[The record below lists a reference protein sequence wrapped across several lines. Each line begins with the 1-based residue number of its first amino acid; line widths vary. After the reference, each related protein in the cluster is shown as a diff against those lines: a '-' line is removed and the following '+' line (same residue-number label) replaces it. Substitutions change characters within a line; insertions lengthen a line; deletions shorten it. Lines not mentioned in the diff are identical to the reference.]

1 MEERTTQSSLAEK
14 MNQLYAER
22 EEQYRRREKLF
33 DERAAQLQS
42 LSDSLEKK
50 KNALDEKNN
59 ALNVLICYNKKSGYP
74 CLRKQKGET
83 DMTLNQIIYFQKVAR
98 LENYHL
104 AAKELYV
111 SQPSLSRSMAA
122 LESELGV
129 ALFEKKGRGVTL
141 TKAGKLFLEHADR
154 IAGDCDIAVGK
165 MQELSSDGGKIDI
178 GYIFPLA
185 GHYIPH
191 KVRKFLNQEEN
202 KNVVFNFWQNHTP
215 AIAEK
220 VRTGELDVGF
230 GGYLKMDDMEFFP
243 LSAQELVIITPKEHP
258 LSEMQEVPLVELDY
272 YPVIGYESASWM
284 GTYAKYLYRK
294 YQVNPNT
301 IVECPDEYSIVS
313 LVRENF
319 GIALMPQ
326 TDILLN
332 ADGINIHKIMGL
344 EIYRQVF
351 MFWMKD
357 RYRLPAVE
365 RFIEY
370 MKTQQAED
378 ANDTE
383 NVSKIYLK
391 DIVNF

>member
-1 MEERTTQSSLAEK
+1 
-14 MNQLYAER
+14 
-22 EEQYRRREKLF
+22 
-33 DERAAQLQS
+33 
-42 LSDSLEKK
+42 
-50 KNALDEKNN
+50 
-59 ALNVLICYNKKSGYP
+59 
-74 CLRKQKGET
+74 
-83 DMTLNQIIYFQKVAR
+83 MTLNQILYFQKVAR
-98 LENYHL
+98 LENYHQ
-104 AAKELYV
+104 AAEELYI

-141 TKAGKLFLEHADR
+141 TKAGYLFLEHADR
-154 IAGDCDIAVGK
+154 IAGDCDVAVGK

-191 KVRKFLNQEEN
+191 KVRKFLNKEEN

-215 AIAEK
+215 AIAAK

-230 GGYLKMDDMEFFP
+230 GGYLQKDDMEFFP
-243 LSAQELVIITPKEHP
+243 LSAQELVIITPKQHP
-258 LSEMQEVPLVELDY
+258 LAGIREVALAELNH
-272 YPVIGYESASWM
+272 YPVIGYEKESWM
-284 GTYAKYLYRK
+284 GTYAKHLYKK
-294 YQVNPNT
+294 YQVSPNM

-319 GIALMPQ
+319 GIALMPR
-326 TDILLN
+326 TDILEQ
-332 ADGINIHKIMGL
+332 AVGINIHRLKGL

-370 MKTQQAED
+370 MKTQQDEV

>member
-1 MEERTTQSSLAEK
+1 
-14 MNQLYAER
+14 
-22 EEQYRRREKLF
+22 
-33 DERAAQLQS
+33 
-42 LSDSLEKK
+42 
-50 KNALDEKNN
+50 
-59 ALNVLICYNKKSGYP
+59 
-74 CLRKQKGET
+74 
-83 DMTLNQIIYFQKVAR
+83 MTLNQILYFQKVAR
-98 LENYHL
+98 LENYHQ
-104 AAKELYV
+104 AAEELYI

-129 ALFEKKGRGVTL
+129 AIFEKKGRGVTL

-154 IAGDCDIAVGK
+154 IAGDCDVAVGK

-258 LSEMQEVPLVELDY
+258 LSEMQEVPLVELDH

-332 ADGINIHKIMGL
+332 ADGIKIHKIMGL

-365 RFIEY
+365 RFIKY
-370 MKTQQAED
+370 MKEQQADD

>member
-1 MEERTTQSSLAEK
+1 MKVEIRDRILGNIFIWEES
-14 MNQLYAER
+14 
-22 EEQYRRREKLF
+22 
-33 DERAAQLQS
+33 
-42 LSDSLEKK
+42 
-50 KNALDEKNN
+50 
-59 ALNVLICYNKKSGYP
+59 I
-74 CLRKQKGET
+74 
-83 DMTLNQIIYFQKVAR
+83 MTLNQILYFQKVAR
-98 LENYHL
+98 LENYHQ
-104 AAKELYV
+104 AAEELYI

>member
-1 MEERTTQSSLAEK
+1 MFLYNKDAENYLAE
-14 MNQLYAER
+14 
-22 EEQYRRREKLF
+22 
-33 DERAAQLQS
+33 
-42 LSDSLEKK
+42 
-50 KNALDEKNN
+50 
-59 ALNVLICYNKKSGYP
+59 
-74 CLRKQKGET
+74 RKEI
-83 DMTLNQIIYFQKVAR
+83 MTLNQILYFRKVAR
-98 LENYHL
+98 LENYHQ
-104 AAKELYV
+104 AAEELYI
-111 SQPSLSRSMAA
+111 SQPSLSRSMAS

-154 IAGDCDIAVGK
+154 IAGDCDVAVGK
-165 MQELSSDGGKIDI
+165 MQEISSDGGKIDI

-191 KVRKFLNQEEN
+191 NVCKFLNKKEN

-230 GGYLKMDDMEFFP
+230 GGYLRMEDMEFFP

-258 LSEMQEVPLVELDY
+258 ISGREDIPLAELGH
-272 YPVIGYESASWM
+272 YPVIGYEQASWM
-284 GTYAKYLYRK
+284 GTYVKYLYRK

-326 TDILLN
+326 TDILMS
-332 ADGINIHKIMGL
+332 AEGIKIHRITGL
-344 EIYRQVF
+344 DIYRQVF

-365 RFIEY
+365 RFITY
-370 MKTQQAED
+370 MKEQQAEN